1 MKKLLFNIGY
11 YIDYYRMCLA
21 AWIHPETYE
30 NAEKFKLLMVDLYE
44 MEHVVGKNI
53 PEVQQSCN
61 WLRGKYKKHPN
72 GHEAWPI
79 VFPAYA
85 KYKSLTHFKDVLEN
99 DYKRKLK

>member
-1 MKKLLFNIGY
+1 
-11 YIDYYRMCLA
+11 MCLA

-61 WLRGKYKKHPN
+61 WLRGKYKQPPI
-72 GHEAWPI
+72 AWPHA
-79 VFPAYA
+79 FPSYS
-85 KYKSLTHFKDVLEN
+85 KYRSLTHFKDVLEN